1 MDRCSVTFE
10 IGVDE
15 IPWVCSY
22 KYLGCVVDEFL
33 DCSSMV
39 EHQVKLGS
47 HALGAWLQWCRE
59 SGGEVNGRS
68 FLQFLQSL
76 VESVLFY
83 GAEVWGCHHKLE
95 SDPVIGYAYLF
106 WCGTMSP

>member
-1 MDRCSVTFE
+1 MHMRKRRLDRCSVTFV

-39 EHQVKLGS
+39 EHRVILGS
-47 HALGAWLQWCRE
+47 
-59 SGGEVNGRS
+59 
-68 FLQFLQSL
+68 QS
-76 VESVLFY
+76 
-83 GAEVWGCHHKLE
+83 
-95 SDPVIGYAYLF
+95 
-106 WCGTMSP
+106 